1 MKDNFDIH
9 KWNLERYLNES
20 EEQGQT
26 NENQERKQ
34 TAVEWLIEKIAEDYP
49 EIPKAYREE
58 CNKAKDM
65 EANQH
70 SETWDDSRIEYKGDD
85 YIGKE
90 KSFSEYYQETYG
102 K

>member
-20 EEQGQT
+20 QESKQT

-34 TAVEWLIEKIAEDYP
+34 TAVDWLIGQLNKPGFAQVVTDEEIKQAKEIEKEQIIEFANSFYDECGMQYGGLEQSAE
-49 EIPKAYREE
+49 
-58 CNKAKDM
+58 
-65 EANQH
+65 
-70 SETWDDSRIEYKGDD
+70 
-85 YIGKE
+85 
-90 KSFSEYYQETYG
+90 EYYQETYG